1 MTEVIREIY
10 DELDGVVVRA
20 TQDVTPILDYN
31 KAAQNDGTNGYTP
44 SRDLRKIATIPNIWI
59 EDMMNKHGIDFFNR
73 DHWPKIRQL
82 LKSSDYAHLRTV
94 SKI

>member
-1 MTEVIREIY
+1 MTQVIREIY

-44 SRDLRKIATIPNIWI
+44 SRDLRKIATVPNIII
-59 EDMMNKHGIDFFNR
+59 EKWLNDHGVDVFNR
-73 DHWPKIRQL
+73 DHAKKVKQL
-82 LKSSDYAHLRTV
+82 LNSSDYAYLRTV
-94 SKI
+94 QKI